1 MTIIQLLAMPIG
13 EKVGGGFPMAIKTF
27 KKSWQVNKRW
37 IQQIILMDE
46 TGEMPA
52 DVNLGLHCNTLR
64 GKIGKEIRVVVAEIQ
79 NAEYLG
85 NDRKK
90 LYIDQYDYD
99 SWVGEPPSEAEE
111 WQEMRTNEIKG
122 KIRHGLSCSLMQTT
136 STNDLPTSPTA
147 ELKKIILEWQEFI
160 MTGE

>member
-1 MTIIQLLAMPIG
+1 MTIKQLLAMPVG
-13 EKVGGGFPMAIKTF
+13 EKVGGGFSLAVKTF
-27 KKSWQVNKRW
+27 KKSWQVNKKW

-64 GKIGKEIRVVVAEIQ
+64 GKLGKEIKVVVAEIQ

-85 NDRKK
+85 SDRKK

-99 SWVGEPPSEAEE
+99 VWVGEPPSDAEN
-111 WQEMRTNEIKG
+111 WQVMKESEIKG
-122 KIRHGLSCSLMQTT
+122 KIRHGLCCAFIQSNTDNPLNIKEQI
-136 STNDLPTSPTA
+136 N
-147 ELKKIILEWQEFI
+147 ELTEFI
-160 MTGE
+160 MTGK